1 MKEIIIWDKKSKIN
15 GIDALDVINSMNI
28 KDTDDVLLVF
38 DGVRVTN
45 IEFVSVLKSVYNLDV
60 SLTAG
65 QVAKE
70 YIRVKE
76 EERLQAKKEQ
86 TTLEEQVNKISI
98 LEEENKELR
107 EELTQIQTSIA
118 SLIST
123 LSEK

>member
-86 TTLEEQVNKISI
+86 ITLEEQVNKISI
-98 LEEENKELR
+98 LECENKALK

-118 SLIST
+118 SLMST

>member
-1 MKEIIIWDKKSKIN
+1 MKEIIIWDKKSEIN

-86 TTLEEQVNKISI
+86 ITLEEQVNKISI
-98 LEEENKELR
+98 LECENKALKE
-107 EELTQIQTSIA
+107 
-118 SLIST
+118 
-123 LSEK
+123 